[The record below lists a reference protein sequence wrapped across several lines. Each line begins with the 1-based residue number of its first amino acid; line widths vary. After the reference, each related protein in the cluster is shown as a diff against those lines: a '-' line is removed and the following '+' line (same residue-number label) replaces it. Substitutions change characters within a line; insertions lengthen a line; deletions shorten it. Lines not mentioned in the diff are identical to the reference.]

1 VVNKLRNT
9 SVTQKTT
16 VYDGVRLNWRSNGMT
31 LSQMRR
37 GVEAC

>member
-1 VVNKLRNT
+1 VNKLKNT

-16 VYDGVRLNWRSNGMT
+16 VYNSVKLNSRSNDII

-37 GVEAC
+37 GVEA